1 MNRPLTIAVTG
12 LNATDNPGPGV
23 GVLRALRLGAGAH
36 DRLVGLAYD
45 ALDPGVYAETVADD
59 VFLLPYP
66 SSSVDAFF
74 SRLSYVHERTKLDV
88 IVPTLDAELS
98 AFQTLE
104 PRLRAMG
111 IAVVLP
117 SREQL
122 EGRTKAR
129 LAALGARADISV
141 PTSIVL
147 QSADELLR
155 IHERLAY
162 PFFVKGPFYGAT
174 RVTTLDEAL
183 SAYHRAAAQ
192 WGLPIVAQAQVFGEE
207 LNVVALGDGRG
218 GMTGAVAMKKLVLT
232 DKGKGWAG
240 ITISDSALMELSAKF
255 FRATSWRGPCEIEVL
270 RDAYGALHLLEI
282 NPRFPAWVYLS
293 AAAGMNLPRA
303 AVELAAGRALT
314 PLGSYDVGVMFVR
327 IAIDQVATL
336 TDFEKMVTLGEL
348 SRKAP
353 APPLAE
359 PREPRPQPKKSAQIE
374 VSR

>member
-23 GVLRALRLGAGAH
+23 GVLRALRLGTGAN

-45 ALDPGVYAETVADD
+45 ALDPGVYEESVADD

-74 SRLSYVHERTKLDV
+74 SRLSYVHERVKLDV

-104 PRLRAMG
+104 PRLRSMG

-117 SREQL
+117 TREQL
-122 EGRTKAR
+122 DGRTKAR
-129 LAALGARADISV
+129 LAALGARAGISV
-141 PTSIVL
+141 PPSVVL
-147 QSADELLR
+147 QSADELLHIHHR
-155 IHERLAY
+155 ISY

-240 ITISDSALMELSAKF
+240 ITISDPALMELSAKF
-255 FRATSWRGPCEIEVL
+255 FKATSWRGPCEIEVL
-270 RDAYGALHLLEI
+270 RDAAGALHLLEI

-303 AVELAAGRALT
+303 AVELAAGRTPA
-314 PLGSYDVGVMFVR
+314 PLGSYQVGAMFVR

-336 TDFEKMVTLGEL
+336 ADFEKMVTLGEL
-348 SRKAP
+348 ARGARSHLP
-353 APPLAE
+353 AE
-359 PREPRPQPKKSAQIE
+359 PRDPKPQARKSAQVE
-374 VSR
+374 VAR